1 MTPLW
6 ALTRRLATWLTFLS
20 VPFALAAG
28 AAAQQKQTSFEEL
41 LKRLLRE
48 QQNQQ
53 TVAGG
58 GTIKEV
64 RVRGGTGAN
73 VELEVQLT
81 GVTQPDRAK
90 LDVTLYS
97 LKLQPLAPVSVT
109 HDPVPAGDS
118 TVALQVTYAGQGNV
132 ATSAARVALIDS
144 SSGKAWSRF
153 QMSLTRQLSGTGTGT
168 AAAAGQAGE
177 RMAQS
182 FDLVPE
188 PVGDTAAAGVST
200 GPGLVRAP
208 AAAVAAG
215 ASRAHPTVIAAPVT
229 AEAARLHPVGAA
241 IPVVDLY
248 GLASQAS
255 WSSTAGALPFNGP
268 DNDSRGF
275 VRALGRA
282 RLIDGATYDS
292 VLETHPSWIAY
303 GSIQGSYQLTIPA
316 SATRFVSKVGLLE
329 GATSSD
335 GVVVKVVLRGAG
347 AIHMVATRQIR
358 PSDGVVELSGNL
370 PESWRGRPVT
380 LELRVGAGVSAQQDW
395 LTWVAPALR

>member
-6 ALTRRLATWLTFLS
+6 ALIRQLATWLTVLS
-20 VPFALAAG
+20 IPFAFAAG
-28 AAAQQKQTSFEEL
+28 AAAQQKQPSFEEL

-48 QQNQQ
+48 QQDQQ

-58 GTIKEV
+58 GTVKEV

-73 VELEVQLT
+73 VELEVQLA

-90 LDVTLYS
+90 LEVTLYS

-118 TVALQVTYAGQGNV
+118 TVALQVTYTGQGNV

-168 AAAAGQAGE
+168 AAAAGE
-177 RMAQS
+177 RVAQS

-208 AAAVAAG
+208 VAAVAAG
-215 ASRAHPTVIAAPVT
+215 AARAHPTVIATPVT
-229 AEAARLHPVGAA
+229 AGAARLHPVVAA
-241 IPVVDLY
+241 IPVIDLY

-255 WSSTAGALPFNGP
+255 WSSTAGALPFNAP

-275 VRALGRA
+275 VRPLGRA

-303 GSIQGSYQLTIPA
+303 GSIQGSYQLTIPVA
-316 SATRFVSKVGLLE
+316 STRFVSKIGLLA
-329 GATSSD
+329 GASSSD

-358 PSDGVVELSGNL
+358 PSDGVVEISGTI

-380 LELRVGAGVSAQQDW
+380 LELRVAAGASAQQDW
-395 LTWVAPALR
+395 LAWVAPALR

>member
-6 ALTRRLATWLTFLS
+6 ALTRRLATWLTVLF
-20 VPFALAAG
+20 VPFALAAS

-48 QQNQQ
+48 QQDQQ

-58 GTIKEV
+58 GTIKQV

-144 SSGKAWSRF
+144 ASGKAWSRF

-168 AAAAGQAGE
+168 AAAAGE
-177 RMAQS
+177 RVAQS

-188 PVGDTAAAGVST
+188 PVGDTGAAGVST

-229 AEAARLHPVGAA
+229 AEAARLPSGGGGDPRRRPLQPRLPGKLVLDRRG
-241 IPVVDLY
+241 
-248 GLASQAS
+248 
-255 WSSTAGALPFNGP
+255 TAFQWARQRLP
-268 DNDSRGF
+268 R
-275 VRALGRA
+275 LRA
-282 RLIDGATYDS
+282 RA
-292 VLETHPSWIAY
+292 
-303 GSIQGSYQLTIPA
+303 GSREA
-316 SATRFVSKVGLLE
+316 DR
-329 GATSSD
+329 
-335 GVVVKVVLRGAG
+335 R
-347 AIHMVATRQIR
+347 R
-358 PSDGVVELSGNL
+358 NL
-370 PESWRGRPVT
+370 
-380 LELRVGAGVSAQQDW
+380 
-395 LTWVAPALR
+395 